1 MLVGLLV
8 AVVLLDDLVEQV
20 SESSI
25 RIVRASIQTN
35 AGVEVLDAREDA
47 RLERH
52 TARILLVLVLLPNVL
67 GEVLREQRL
76 GAWREELLPVLQ
88 IVRGLGNVGSPD
100 LLLLLSRSSLLFDWC
115 CWRRNRSLLLSLS
128 RCRRLFL
135 LLLDRLRLVLHLGH
149 GLHLLRRG
157 SSLVHRRR
165 GSTSSRLLGHR
176 TRRLELAN
184 ILTLIGSL
192 SNLRASLSAAR
203 IMRPHARQALREE
216 QLYKNKCN
224 RSV

>member
-25 RIVRASIQTN
+25 GIVRASIQTN

-115 CWRRNRSLLLSLS
+115 CWRRSLLLSLS

-165 GSTSSRLLGHR
+165 GSTSSRLLGHC

-203 IMRPHARQALREE
+203 IMRPHA
-216 QLYKNKCN
+216 
-224 RSV
+224 